1 MKGRTWLSIAAV
13 VLAAACA
20 GSGAPAPPGGLAY
33 RVPSPPMAKYLVVDS
48 AVVENRPF
56 LQRRQTTT
64 TIATTLGLTFERVA
78 GGVGVTGI
86 AEHFEVSL
94 KGGVVV
100 SPGALPGLDDLTGNL
115 DFVIN
120 PRGDVTVTSLPE
132 LPSEDAAFSRFA
144 SIAQELFPRLPDRA
158 VDAGDTWMDTVT
170 WSSGSMR
177 TETTFTKAYTYTLVG
192 DTVVDGRPLLHIAV
206 AGEAAFETEGQ
217 VGPSALS
224 SSSAGQA
231 TGLILWDP
239 RRGLPV
245 YAQYEQALE
254 GTSTRAGM
262 PPSSTRHAIFRRVW
276 LVE

>member
-1 MKGRTWLSIAAV
+1 MGRTCLLIAAV
-13 VLAAACA
+13 VSAAACA
-20 GSGAPAPPGGLAY
+20 GSGAPSPPGGLAY
-33 RVPSPPMAKYLVVDS
+33 RVPAPPTAKYHVTDS

-56 LQRRQTTT
+56 LQRRQTTIT
-64 TIATTLGLTFERVA
+64 TATTLRLTFERVP

-100 SPGALPGLDDLTGNL
+100 SAGALPGPADLTGDL
-115 DFVIN
+115 DFVVN
-120 PRGDVTVTSLPE
+120 PRGEVEVTSLPE
-132 LPSEDAAFSRFA
+132 LPSEDAAFSPFA
-144 SIAQELFPRLPDRA
+144 SIAHELFPRLPDRA
-158 VDAGDTWMDTVT
+158 VDPGDTWLDTVT
-170 WSSGSMR
+170 WSSASMR
-177 TETTFTKAYTYTLVG
+177 TETTFTRAYTYTLVG
-192 DTVVDGRPLLHIAV
+192 DTVVDGRPLLHIAM

-224 SSSAGQA
+224 SSSEGQA

-254 GTSTRAGM
+254 GTSTLASM